1 MEKQTFTAVY
11 PQQMRP
17 SRYDGAHFLCYL
29 NESPA
34 EYKADEDAEPVAG
47 FAYTGPMTDGGT
59 LVECDEW
66 ERNKLIN
73 AVLRTRY
80 LQTEEDAVK
89 THRLQLLETVKG
101 KFMLTMFPF
110 EMIDRYAQR
119 NGWIIHR
126 VERTISASKTGRRKQ
141 EEWMVCNYEERP
153 QASLFDEGM

>member
-34 EYKADEDAEPVAG
+34 EYKADEDAEPTAG

-89 THRLQLLETVKG
+89 THRLQLLATKVGMAELPDEKAAEYAAEWEEFEAFRMET
-101 KFMLTMFPF
+101 
-110 EMIDRYAQR
+110 
-119 NGWIIHR
+119 IHL
-126 VERTISASKTGRRKQ
+126 VDSWG
-141 EEWMVCNYEERP
+141 
-153 QASLFDEGM
+153 L

>member
-34 EYKADEDAEPVAG
+34 EYKADEDAEPAAG

-59 LVECDEW
+59 LVECDER
-66 ERNKLIN
+66 ERSKLIN
-73 AVLRTRY
+73 AILRTRY

-89 THRLQLLETVKG
+89 THRLQLLATKVGMAELSDEKAAEYAAEWEEFEAFRMET
-101 KFMLTMFPF
+101 
-110 EMIDRYAQR
+110 
-119 NGWIIHR
+119 IHL
-126 VERTISASKTGRRKQ
+126 VDSWG
-141 EEWMVCNYEERP
+141 
-153 QASLFDEGM
+153 L